1 MWLQV
6 TPQTQS
12 PDQYLDGS
20 PIDRYVFMGLLAAGL
35 LVLVGRSVQVG
46 RLLRKNGLILLFFSF
61 CVLSALWSDYPDVTF
76 KRWIKGIG
84 DFVMV
89 LLVLTELAPGVAV
102 KRLLARVGFVLIPL
116 SILFIKYYPQL
127 GRGFSQW
134 TWSMFYMGV
143 TVDKNQLGMISMLFG
158 LGAAWRFFTVLR
170 DKSQSHRR
178 RHLLAQ
184 GAVLAMALWILWK
197 ANSVTAIAC
206 FVMGATVLAVTNLFK
221 LGRRPAAVHILVLAM
236 MSFSLFVL
244 FLAPASGVLESMGRN
259 PTLTGRTEIWS
270 QVLPLNT
277 NPLFG
282 AGYESFWLGDR
293 LKQVWSLYWWHP
305 NEAHN
310 GYLEVYLNL
319 GWIGIT
325 LLLLLM
331 VKGYRNVVA
340 AFRLDPESGSI
351 RIAYFVVAVAYNFSE
366 SAFRMLNPIWIFFL
380 LATTTVPVPSAPEDG
395 SLLSVERAED
405 FAERE
410 VPVPAFSARLS
421 GKNI

>member
-1 MWLQV
+1 
-6 TPQTQS
+6 
-12 PDQYLDGS
+12 
-20 PIDRYVFMGLLAAGL
+20 
-35 LVLVGRSVQVG
+35 
-46 RLLRKNGLILLFFSF
+46 
-61 CVLSALWSDYPDVTF
+61 
-76 KRWIKGIG
+76 
-84 DFVMV
+84 
-89 LLVLTELAPGVAV
+89 
-102 KRLLARVGFVLIPL
+102 
-116 SILFIKYYPQL
+116 
-127 GRGFSQW
+127 
-134 TWSMFYMGV
+134 
-143 TVDKNQLGMISMLFG
+143 
-158 LGAAWRFFTVLR
+158 
-170 DKSQSHRR
+170 
-178 RHLLAQ
+178 
-184 GAVLAMALWILWK
+184 
-197 ANSVTAIAC
+197 
-206 FVMGATVLAVTNLFK
+206 
-221 LGRRPAAVHILVLAM
+221 
-236 MSFSLFVL
+236 
-244 FLAPASGVLESMGRN
+244 MGRN